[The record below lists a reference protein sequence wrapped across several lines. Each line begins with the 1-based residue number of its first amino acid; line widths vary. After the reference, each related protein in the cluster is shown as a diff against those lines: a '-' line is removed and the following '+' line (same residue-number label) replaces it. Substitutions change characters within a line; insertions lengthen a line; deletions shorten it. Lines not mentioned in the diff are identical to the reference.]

1 VFPTIA
7 APGDQGISPIGRG
20 GHLPKREDRGNP
32 YQGSPA
38 HWEGYY
44 SSPSQG
50 KGYFELYYFVGDL
63 ITLGWKNLL
72 KSNTKGVRTVGMA
85 GYRQSRYC
93 NPTERC
99 KSLDSTEPNQ
109 SGKKPCRGNRIGS
122 LELTDR
128 PWRRDMGD
136 ERSPRIEPKRCGAAV
151 RPNWTRTRGSEQ
163 LSRVNRSV
171 TKCRFVRCR
180 RRGRIVPC
188 LIIAAA
194 VRQSGDALMGGGNLF
209 GAECKVGRGPRRPVS
224 AARGLLKGEGPG
236 EELVENQ

>member
-72 KSNTKGVRTVGMA
+72 KSNTKGVRTVA
-85 GYRQSRYC
+85 
-93 NPTERC
+93 
-99 KSLDSTEPNQ
+99 SLCLADVAVYDFHGLWGRLAP
-109 SGKKPCRGNRIGS
+109 GRMMRDLFG
-122 LELTDR
+122 L
-128 PWRRDMGD
+128 WRRPCHQRTA
-136 ERSPRIEPKRCGAAV
+136 ERY
-151 RPNWTRTRGSEQ
+151 N
-163 LSRVNRSV
+163 
-171 TKCRFVRCR
+171 
-180 RRGRIVPC
+180 
-188 LIIAAA
+188 
-194 VRQSGDALMGGGNLF
+194 NL
-209 GAECKVGRGPRRPVS
+209 ES
-224 AARGLLKGEGPG
+224 
-236 EELVENQ
+236 